1 LISCILHKQIC
12 FKMSHIEVITT
23 IILFSWIPFMVF
35 LERKFPYTKGIKFFR
50 EGWWLDFF
58 WYTIVQSYFLKIL
71 IFDYIIAP
79 AKTYLGIGNV
89 GYLSNWPVWA
99 LVLLFLVTHDFY
111 IYWFHRLQHNT
122 IFWRTHEAHHS
133 VKTVDWLAGSRS
145 HFLEIII
152 NQTIEFAPIVLLL
165 DVKTAAVV
173 VPIKA
178 LLDATW
184 GMWIHSNIDVHSG
197 KLQYFINGPE
207 MHQWHHADHRE
218 VFYANYATKF
228 AFWDWIFGT
237 GFLPGLNPFKYQFLK
252 PQKFG
257 LPYEYPREYF
267 LQTAFAFKRFDVKKA
282 ESFVGVKSYI
292 EWSDSLRTF
301 VNEAI
306 EPSSKIAK

>member
-1 LISCILHKQIC
+1 
-12 FKMSHIEVITT
+12 MSHTEFITT
-23 IILFSWIPFMVF
+23 IILFCWVPFMVT
-35 LERKFPYTKGIKFFR
+35 LERFFPYTKGIKFFR

-58 WYTIVQSYFLKIL
+58 WYTVFQSYFLKIL

-79 AKTYLGIGNV
+79 AKTSLGLAQS
-89 GYLSNWPVWA
+89 GYLSNWPIWA
-99 LVLLFLVTHDFY
+99 LVLLFLITHDFY

-122 IFWRTHEAHHS
+122 ILWRTHEAHHS

-145 HFLEIII
+145 HALEIII
-152 NQTIEFAPIVLLL
+152 NQTVEFAPIFFLL

-207 MHQWHHADHRE
+207 MHQWHHSNHRE
-218 VFYANYATKF
+218 VFYCNYATKF

-237 GFLPGLNPFKYQFLK
+237 AFLPGLNPLKYQFLK
-252 PQKFG
+252 PQQYG

-267 LQTAFAFKRFDVKKA
+267 LQTVFALKRFDVKKVEHA
-282 ESFVGVKSYI
+282 AGIKPYI
-292 EWSDSLRTF
+292 EWTSMLQNLFKDTDH
-301 VNEAI
+301 
-306 EPSSKIAK
+306 SSTKVAE

>member
-1 LISCILHKQIC
+1 MNHTEL
-12 FKMSHIEVITT
+12 ITT
-23 IILFSWIPFMVF
+23 TILFLWVPFMVT
-35 LERKFPYTKGIKFFR
+35 LERLYPYTKGIKFFR

-58 WYTIVQSYFLKIL
+58 WYTIFQSYFLKIL

-79 AKTYLGIGNV
+79 LKTFLGLADSGII
-89 GYLSNWPVWA
+89 SNWPIWA

-122 IFWRTHEAHHS
+122 KIFWRTHEAHHS

-145 HFLEIII
+145 HALEIII
-152 NQTIEFAPIVLLL
+152 NQTIEFAPIFLLL
-165 DVKTAAVV
+165 DVKTAAIV

-184 GMWIHSNIDVHSG
+184 GMWIHANVDVHSG

-207 MHQWHHADHRE
+207 MHQWHHSNHRE
-218 VFYANYATKF
+218 VFYSNYSTKF

-237 GFLPGLNPFKYQFLK
+237 GFLPGLKPFKYEFLK
-252 PQKFG
+252 PQEFG

-267 LQTAFAFKRFDVKKA
+267 LQHAFAFKRFDVKKA
-282 ESFVGVKSYI
+282 ENAVGVKSYI
-292 EWSDSLRTF
+292 EWTRALKDLYKGSAAKT
-301 VNEAI
+301 
-306 EPSSKIAK
+306 SKAAE